1 MEIQHTVW
9 EKNLVLQ
16 LIQETQIK
24 SKNLKSPARTWR
36 WVPNLTAIGQ
46 KVIQRGELKIY
57 MLWKCQ
63 TLLCRIICTREPAIK
78 MFLAPFFLLSYN
90 DRATRKTI
98 FRFCYNL
105 YQADPFFVTN
115 LLDYDICEILL
126 VLDSIK
132 VFFFRVSLKI
142 FWFYLRYSTQI
153 PGHWKN
159 LRKRRF
165 WN

>member
-1 MEIQHTVW
+1 MGA
-9 EKNLVLQ
+9 KFNSNRA
-16 LIQETQIK
+16 K
-24 SKNLKSPARTWR
+24 SDPARRAQNLHVMKMSNPIMLDNMYPRTR
-36 WVPNLTAIGQ
+36 YKNVP
-46 KVIQRGELKIY
+46 
-57 MLWKCQ
+57 
-63 TLLCRIICTREPAIK
+63 CT
-78 MFLAPFFLLSYN
+78 FFLLSYN

-115 LLDYDICEILL
+115 LLNYDICEILL